1 MIMSSDRKYF
11 TLVKKM
17 LVERIEID
25 KENKQNFNQYS
36 SFTEKSKRR
45 LELFRRRSLQQ
56 TNDDGRS
63 SI

>member
-1 MIMSSDRKYF
+1 MSSDRKYF

-45 LELFRRRSLQQ
+45 LELFRRRSLPQ